1 MQSNAAPSA
10 LVPLAEGFEEIE
22 AVTIVDVLRRGGVEV
37 SVAAVGDSLE
47 VRGAHGMPVRADSLL
62 SEVIERDFE
71 AIVLP
76 GGGDG
81 TANLKRCNALID
93 RIVRQRAQRGLLA
106 AICAAPTVLSAAG
119 VLSPNQHAT
128 CYPTCQLELDCPW
141 ISQPVVEHNGI
152 VTGQAPGSATLFSL
166 VVLKIL
172 AGEQVARKVARG
184 MVFEF

>member
-1 MQSNAAPSA
+1 MQEHTAPTA
-10 LVPLAEGFEEIE
+10 LVPLADGYEEIE
-22 AVTIVDVLRRGGVEV
+22 AATIVDVLRRGGVEV
-37 SVAAVGDSLE
+37 TTAAVGGSLE
-47 VRGAHGMPVRADSLL
+47 VRGAHGMSVRADSLL

-93 RIVRQRAQRGLLA
+93 RIVRQREQRGLLA

-141 ISQPVVEHNGI
+141 INQPVVEHNGI
-152 VTGQAPGSATLFSL
+152 VTGQAPGSAMLFSL
-166 VVLKIL
+166 VVLKVL